1 MVFTGQCA
9 CGNVKYVANVE
20 NGAKAICHCLV
31 CQKRT
36 ASAFSV
42 NLMIPKET
50 FKITQ
55 GTTKSFAHTADSGK
69 QYHNHFCGDCG
80 CTLYGVPEAFP
91 DLVSI
96 KAGSLDD
103 PLTNLGKMDAEAYVK
118 RRRDYI
124 VPFEGVNQVEGMIE
138 P

>member
-1 MVFTGQCA
+1 
-9 CGNVKYVANVE
+9 
-20 NGAKAICHCLV
+20 
-31 CQKRT
+31 
-36 ASAFSV
+36 
-42 NLMIPKET
+42 MIPKET

-55 GTTKSFAHTADSGK
+55 GMFVTSLLAKPFLTCPSSIGTTKSFAHTADSGK

-96 KAGSLDD
+96 KAESLDD
-103 PLTNLGKMDAEAYVK
+103 PLTNLGKMDAEAFVK

-124 VPFEGVNQVEGMIE
+124 IPFEGVNQVEGMIA